1 MPGSG
6 LVIAIVD
13 DEECVR
19 KALGRLLQV
28 VGYKVTTFRSGEEF
42 LYSLEVRRPDCAIL
56 DLHLPG
62 LSGLDIQQYL
72 RRHRNGLPCIITT
85 GRDEPGTSERVLAS
99 GAKGYLT
106 KPFDQRVLLEAISA
120 ALRGTDEGSRENAQR
135 ISPPPRETNRTLGL
149 KGIALNKKGQQG
161 ASWQHQRRERTRG
174 CFQQRG
180 QAR

>member
-1 MPGSG
+1 MSGSG

-28 VGYKVTTFRSGEEF
+28 VGFKVSTFASGEEF
-42 LYSLEVRRPDCAIL
+42 LYSLRVRRPDCAIL

-72 RRHRNGLPCIITT
+72 RRNGNGLPCIIIT
-85 GRDEPGTSERVLAS
+85 GRDEARTSERVLAS

-106 KPFDQRVLLEAISA
+106 KPLDQQALLETISA
-120 ALRGTDEGSRENAQR
+120 AVGSSSENGQR
-135 ISPPPRETNRTLGL
+135 VSRPSCETNRTPGL
-149 KGIALNKKGQQG
+149 KGIQPKGGNKERAGGIKSVN
-161 ASWQHQRRERTRG
+161 AREEVLSSVDK
-174 CFQQRG
+174 
-180 QAR
+180 